1 VSITSIIQGN
11 VYNTSILA
19 VWAAVISVAANDI
32 LFRHSFCVGQK
43 VNSPAMIANALE
55 NRADVWSSLAVLAG
69 VFGARIGF
77 PVLDPVAAV
86 IVGFMIAKNGIETLV
101 LGIKGM
107 TDGSFDKGMLA
118 QVKKI
123 VMEEIAIKDVSRL
136 RSRQVGQKNWIDIE
150 AMFDPKIKVS
160 EVKKI
165 IERIRKNIMEDF
177 EKIGDVVIVSRVS
190 EPQLKEI

>member
-1 VSITSIIQGN
+1 M
-11 VYNTSILA
+11 
-19 VWAAVISVAANDI
+19 WAAVISVAANEI
-32 LFRHSFCVGQK
+32 MFRHSLCVGQQ
-43 VNSPAMIANALE
+43 VDSPVMIANALE

-86 IVGFMIAKNGIETLV
+86 IVGFMIARNGIETLV

-107 TDGSFDKGMLA
+107 TDRSFDKAMLA

-123 VMEEIAIKDVSRL
+123 VLKENAVRNVSRL
-136 RSRQVGQKNWIDIE
+136 RARQIGQQNWIDIE
-150 AMFDPKIKVS
+150 AMFDPQIKVF
-160 EVKKI
+160 EAKQI
-165 IERIRKNIMEDF
+165 IERIKKNIMEKF
-177 EKIGDVVIVSRVS
+177 ERIGDVVIVSRVS